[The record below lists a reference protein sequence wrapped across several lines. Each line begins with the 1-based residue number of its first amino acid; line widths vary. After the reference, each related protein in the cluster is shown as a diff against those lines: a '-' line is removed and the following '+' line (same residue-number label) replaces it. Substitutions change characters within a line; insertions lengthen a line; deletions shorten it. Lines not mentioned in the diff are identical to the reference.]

1 LSDDQQFSRSNE
13 PDSLPIRRRG
23 RRAAFEPP
31 MNDRTAPTPITV
43 SIAAVERDTG
53 LSKDTLRVW
62 ERRYSF
68 PQPGRDAF
76 GERTYPLDQ
85 VDKLR
90 IIKRLMD
97 QGHRP
102 GKIMGFPVEHLQQ
115 LAESTTAAP
124 ARASETSDSYE
135 DLQSYLDLI
144 KQHRVEEMRRQLAQ
158 SLLRVGL
165 SRFVIEIVAPLN
177 EMVGDAWTRG
187 HFEIFEEHLYTESIQ
202 VILRNAINTIPHPG
216 NSHEGRP
223 RFLLT
228 TFPQEPH
235 GLGVLMAEALFSLEG
250 GRCISLGVQTPI
262 WDIVL
267 AATTQKV
274 DIVALS
280 FSSSLNANHV
290 LDGLAELRTKLP
302 ASTEIWAGGSCPVLY
317 RRPPKDVR
325 TLRGLESVAQAIA
338 EWRRANRLP

>member
-1 LSDDQQFSRSNE
+1 
-13 PDSLPIRRRG
+13 
-23 RRAAFEPP
+23 
-31 MNDRTAPTPITV
+31 MNDRSTQAPITV

-62 ERRYSF
+62 ERRYGF

-90 IIKRLMD
+90 VIKRLMD

-102 GKIMGFPVEHLQQ
+102 GKIIGFPVEHLQQ

-124 ARASETSDSYE
+124 ARAVENSDQFE
-135 DLQSYLDLI
+135 DLQGFIDLV
-144 KQHRVEEMRRQLAQ
+144 KQHKVEELRRQLSQ

-187 HFEIFEEHLYTESIQ
+187 YFEIFEEHLYTESIQ
-202 VILRNAINTIPHPG
+202 VMLRNAINTIPSPG
-216 NSHEGRP
+216 KAHAGRP
-223 RFLLT
+223 RILLT

-235 GLGVLMAEALFSLEG
+235 GLGVLMAEALFALEG
-250 GRCISLGVQTPI
+250 STCISLGVQTPI

-267 AATTQKV
+267 ASTAQQV

-290 LDGLAELRTKLP
+290 LDGLAELRAKLP
-302 ASTEIWAGGSCPVLY
+302 PAIEIWAGGSCPVLY
-317 RRPPKDVR
+317 RRPPKDIR
-325 TLRGLESVAQAIA
+325 TLRSLDAVATSIA
-338 EWRRANRLP
+338 EWRSAHPGG

>member
-1 LSDDQQFSRSNE
+1 
-13 PDSLPIRRRG
+13 
-23 RRAAFEPP
+23 
-31 MNDRTAPTPITV
+31 MNDRSTQSPITV

-62 ERRYSF
+62 ERRYGF

-90 IIKRLMD
+90 VIKRLMD

-102 GKIMGFPVEHLQQ
+102 GKIINFPVEHLQQ
-115 LAESTTAAP
+115 MAESTTAAP
-124 ARASETSDSYE
+124 ARASENSDQFE
-135 DLQSYLDLI
+135 DLQGYIDLV
-144 KQHRVEEMRRQLAQ
+144 KQHRVEELRRQLSQA
-158 SLLRVGL
+158 LLRVGL
-165 SRFVIEIVAPLN
+165 SRFVIEVVAPLN
-177 EMVGDAWTRG
+177 ELVGDAWTRG
-187 HFEIFEEHLYTESIQ
+187 YFEIFEEHLYTESIQ

-216 NSHEGRP
+216 NSHSGRP
-223 RFLLT
+223 RILLT

-250 GRCISLGVQTPI
+250 GRCVSLGVQTPI

-267 AATTQKV
+267 AATTQSA

-280 FSSSLNANHV
+280 FSAALNPNHV

-302 ASTEIWAGGSCPVLY
+302 RTTEVWAGGGCPVLH

-325 TLRGLESVAQAIA
+325 TLRSLDSIAPALE
-338 EWRRANRLP
+338 EWRAAHPL